1 MRDYKRLT
9 TKCEV
14 GIGLTETS
22 GNIVKDYEKVVNR
35 LAEIEYKIEQ
45 GTLIEIDKDLIG
57 ENIIGI
63 HQFTD
68 GTYELNLDENIV
80 IGYSIDGVVTWNCTH
95 HFNDEFR
102 TGMFF
107 ADTEKGRAE
116 AKEKL
121 KELQEAKK

>member
-1 MRDYKRLT
+1 MNKKEN
-9 TKCEV
+9 TKCEAC
-14 GIGLTETS
+14 IGLSETNR
-22 GNIVKDYEKVVNR
+22 NIVSDYEKVITR
-35 LAEIEYKIEQ
+35 LAELEDKIKQ
-45 GTLIEIDKDLIG
+45 GKLIEIDKDLIG

-107 ADTEKGRAE
+107 ADTEKGRVEAE
-116 AKEKL
+116 EKL
-121 KELQEAKK
+121 KELQEKQK